1 MTSFAEQ
8 VTLGVSAAMA
18 RRAAATEQKIEA
30 RLAREQADIR
40 SAIETN
46 SSVDGKASAPRL
58 RLQAEARAFGQAAL
72 AAAEIALEI
81 ATEDARAA
89 P

>member
-1 MTSFAEQ
+1 MTSLSDQ
-8 VTLGVSAAMA
+8 VARGVSAAMA
-18 RRAAATEQKIEA
+18 RRAVATEQKIEA

-40 SAIETN
+40 SAIETK

-81 ATEDARAA
+81 AAEDARVAR
-89 P
+89 